1 METMTKAARL
11 EVKILETL
19 QNKRTAVGDKNC
31 IRMVTDFTYRGH
43 TCLVFEP
50 MVRLSALQAIQCML
64 QMLHCHPLHRSV
76 GTCRCHW
83 LALLGMPVQPQA
95 LVLHYAVSHTLVCR
109 H

>member
-50 MVRLSALQAIQCML
+50 MVRLSALQAM
-64 QMLHCHPLHRSV
+64 HCVANAVPLVQVLLS
-76 GTCRCHW
+76 
-83 LALLGMPVQPQA
+83 ALCSA
-95 LVLHYAVSHTLVCR
+95 
-109 H
+109 

>member
-50 MVRLSALQAIQCML
+50 MVRLSAGLCRLYGAC
-64 QMLHCHPLHRSV
+64 
-76 GTCRCHW
+76 CRCCI
-83 LALLGMPVQPQA
+83 AIPPCTDLLGRANATGLPCLA
-95 LVLHYAVSHTLVCR
+95 SL
-109 H
+109 